1 MQSMVY
7 LKDVVTLSY
16 KQEMC
21 NGCGICL
28 TVCPRKVLRRSNGK
42 VEIAQRDACIECGA
56 CQRNC
61 PQGAVTVRAGVG
73 CASALINQLL
83 GRKKAGCVV
92 DNG

>member
-7 LKDVVTLSY
+7 LKDVVTLAHT
-16 KQEMC
+16 EETC

-28 TVCPRKVLRRSNGK
+28 TVCPRRVLRRLDGK
-42 VEIAQRDACIECGA
+42 VGIADRDACIECGA

-73 CASALINQLL
+73 CATALINEMLN
-83 GRKKAGCVV
+83 RKKACC
-92 DNG
+92 NGA